1 MIRHCVLGRFRADVG
16 ESERIAIQG
25 DLEALRDRIGG
36 MGPVH
41 FSANVSPEHF
51 ARGFTHGFTID
62 FDDAAA
68 RDAYLVHPDH
78 QRAGARL
85 VAALEG
91 GTDGLLV
98 IDLDLTAAAHILPP
112 PMAR

>member
-1 MIRHCVLGRFRADVG
+1 MIRHCVFVKFRTDVPMD
-16 ESERIAIQG
+16 EQIAIQG
-25 DLEALRDRIGG
+25 DLESLRDQVEG
-36 MGPVH
+36 MGTVH
-41 FSANVSPEHF
+41 FSGNVSPEHF

-62 FDDAAA
+62 FDDATS

-78 QRAGARL
+78 ERAGARL

-98 IDLDLTAAAHILPP
+98 IDLDFSEAAHILPT

>member
-1 MIRHCVLGRFRADVG
+1 MIRHCVFVKFRNDVPTT
-16 ESERIAIQG
+16 ERMAIHS
-25 DLEALRDRIGG
+25 DLEALRQVIDG
-36 MGPVH
+36 MDAVK
-41 FSANVSPEHF
+41 FSANVSPEPF

-62 FDDAAA
+62 FRDAAA
-68 RDAYLVHPDH
+68 RDAYLVHEAH

-98 IDLDLTAAAHILPP
+98 FDLEI
-112 PMAR
+112 

>member
-1 MIRHCVLGRFRADVG
+1 MIRHCVFVKFRNDVAAV
-16 ESERIAIQG
+16 ERMAIHS
-25 DLEALRDRIGG
+25 DLEALRQVIDG
-36 MGPVH
+36 MDAVK
-41 FSANVSPEHF
+41 FSANVSPEPF

-62 FDDAAA
+62 FRDAAA
-68 RDAYLVHPDH
+68 RDAYLVHEAH

-98 IDLDLTAAAHILPP
+98 FDLEI
-112 PMAR
+112 

>member
-1 MIRHCVLGRFRADVG
+1 MIRHCVFVTFRAGVPT
-16 ESERIAIQG
+16 EERNAIHR
-25 DLEALRDRIGG
+25 DLEALRDHIVG

-41 FSANVSPEHF
+41 FSGNVSPEPL

-78 QRAGARL
+78 QNAGARL
-85 VAALEG
+85 VAALESG
-91 GTDGLLV
+91 MDGLLV
-98 IDLDLTAAAHILPP
+98 MDLDVTPAIQY
-112 PMAR
+112 RSR